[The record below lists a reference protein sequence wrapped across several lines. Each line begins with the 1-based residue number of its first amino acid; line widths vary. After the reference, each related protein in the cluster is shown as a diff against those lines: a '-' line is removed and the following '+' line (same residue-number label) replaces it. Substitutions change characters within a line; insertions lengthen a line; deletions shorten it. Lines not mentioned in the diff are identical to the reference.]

1 MKLEKATLSIILHI
15 HSFVNLKSFQ
25 HNMKL
30 LSIILYIHFFLVKLK
45 SFQHNMKLLSRN
57 P

>member
-15 HSFVNLKSFQ
+15 HSFVNLKSLQ

-30 LSIILYIHFFLVKLK
+30 LSIILYIHFFGEIKI
-45 SFQHNMKLLSRN
+45 FPTQHEAAF
-57 P
+57 

>member
-30 LSIILYIHFFLVKLK
+30 LSIILYIHFFWVKLK